1 MKKEDLKKIKDF
13 LKTPKGK
20 AALFFIFYFIFF
32 IFVSVIFKSGN
43 SSSTYND
50 SSLSFDFSLE
60 SITNNNYKFIYNVV
74 VDDKTVSYVG
84 NRYEDR
90 EEFTKDSLMEY
101 YSESNNFFINNNG
114 VWIKADNPYL
124 YDKFYSPDNVS
135 TLLASASYS
144 SKTEYDSGKK
154 VYNFIISSA
163 SINKI
168 FEGVDLD
175 IEGIPNEIIVNV
187 NEDGYVNKIKFNL
200 NSYCKVKNICINNM
214 LIVLNYEEVG

>member
-1 MKKEDLKKIKDF
+1 M
-13 LKTPKGK
+13 
-20 AALFFIFYFIFF
+20 
-32 IFVSVIFKSGN
+32 
-43 SSSTYND
+43 
-50 SSLSFDFSLE
+50 
-60 SITNNNYKFIYNVV
+60 V

-90 EEFTKDSLMEY
+90 EEFTKDSLMKY

-124 YDKFYSPDNVS
+124 YDKFYSPDNIS

-175 IEGIPNEIIVNV
+175 IEEIPNEIIVNV

-200 NSYCKVKNICINNM
+200 NSYNNGLYQYVNHCIVEKICS
-214 LIVLNYEEVG
+214 